1 MAVAPIHDD
10 DSDEAAVP
18 LRKQSR
24 DIAPVCFHFSDA
36 LKLMLESTID
46 KVRQSRE
53 LIRRTDE
60 TLRRWEPIT
69 GKAVHSSLCEGRAHA
84 PVKGLQNP
92 GGHGVAGSSMRL
104 LELTGESTQLQT
116 AGQGACEQ
124 SRTFL
129 D

>member
-1 MAVAPIHDD
+1 MTILMKPPFHYGNNRATSLD
-10 DSDEAAVP
+10 
-18 LRKQSR
+18 
-24 DIAPVCFHFSDA
+24 VCLHFSDA

-104 LELTGESTQLQT
+104 LELTGKSTQLQT
-116 AGQGACEQ
+116 AGQGASEQ